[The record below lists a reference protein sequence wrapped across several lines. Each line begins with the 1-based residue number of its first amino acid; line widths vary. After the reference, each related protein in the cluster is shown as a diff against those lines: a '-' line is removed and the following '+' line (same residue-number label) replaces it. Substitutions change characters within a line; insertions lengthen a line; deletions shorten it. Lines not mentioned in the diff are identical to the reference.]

1 MEEKKCNRCGELLPL
16 SMFNKNKSTKDM
28 LSWYQEQEFYSEE
41 RLQKIFEWQEYA
53 YQKWGESEIAC

>member
-1 MEEKKCNRCGELLPL
+1 MEEKKCTRCGELLPL
-16 SMFNKNKSTKDM
+16 SMFNKNKGTKDM

-41 RLQKIFEWQEYA
+41 RLQKIFKWQEYA